1 MNENIKLGIREEN
14 ILFSL
19 DVFLSYNK
27 KHRNNLVYT
36 TSF

>member
-27 KHRNNLVYT
+27 KHRIYLI
-36 TSF
+36 